1 MSDLQAKRVSDSAV
15 DDYVYRVF
23 PNDLNANDTVF
34 GGLVMST
41 LDRICSVV
49 AERHTG
55 RICVTASVDSI
66 HFLAPARKSEILI
79 FKAAINRAWRSSMEI
94 GAKVIA
100 ENSRDGVKR
109 HIVSAYF
116 TFVAVNE
123 NQVPVEVPPILPES
137 RLELRRYEE
146 AELRKQRR
154 RLEMD
159 QQKLR
164 RAAEQADQAE

>member
-66 HFLAPARKSEILI
+66 DF
-79 FKAAINRAWRSSMEI
+79 
-94 GAKVIA
+94 
-100 ENSRDGVKR
+100 
-109 HIVSAYF
+109 
-116 TFVAVNE
+116 
-123 NQVPVEVPPILPES
+123 
-137 RLELRRYEE
+137 
-146 AELRKQRR
+146 
-154 RLEMD
+154 
-159 QQKLR
+159 
-164 RAAEQADQAE
+164 